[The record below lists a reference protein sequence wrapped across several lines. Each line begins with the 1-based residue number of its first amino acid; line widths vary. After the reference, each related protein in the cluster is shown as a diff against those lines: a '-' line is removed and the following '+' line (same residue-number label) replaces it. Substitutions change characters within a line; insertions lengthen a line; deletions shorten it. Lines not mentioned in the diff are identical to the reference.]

1 MTTVVIMPG
10 GFHPFHPGHLALY
23 QSAQRTFPDAEVYV
37 AATND
42 KSDRPFDISDK
53 QKIAYAAGVE
63 PGHFVQVKSP
73 FQAMEIT
80 SQYNPDRDTVIF
92 VRSEKDANSPPKP
105 GGVKKDGSPSYL
117 QPLLG
122 ARRLE
127 PFSKHAYMAYL
138 PTVEFGPTDMT
149 SATQIRAVWPTLT
162 PKRKLALVMSLYPMT
177 QQDVAGAKDIVRIF
191 DQTIGGV
198 AEDISRRGFIQ
209 GMGVAAG
216 LAAAGAAGAQETSK
230 PNFIAIVKIGNDA
243 KQLDLGNKFNTSQ
256 EALEFVDGVLSK
268 KGLQGYT
275 VSIARGQPKTNEN
288 QGWAATYEAD
298 GLTAGTGA
306 VGGMHASY
314 QDRYNQPIDEDY
326 VEENKVDPIEAATVD
341 FYKNE
346 VGNVSKK
353 PVDNYKEIA
362 RELLGKTED
371 PGMRKKIMDILVQG
385 NKNPYIQGGIITT
398 IAAIWSGG
406 VLHSAARMGLTPQ
419 QTNMM
424 LQAILNT
431 VVPTVVSRLNGK
443 SWSDTAKYTLA
454 SAGIGTG
461 IAAMTETGRK
471 K

>member
-105 GGVKKDGSPSYL
+105 GGVKKDGSASYL

-122 ARRLE
+122 AQRLE

-138 PTVEFGPTDMT
+138 PTIEFGPGAFT
-149 SATQIRAVWPTLT
+149 SASEIRAAWPKLN

-177 QQDVAGAKDIVRIF
+177 QQDPAGAKDIVRIF

-198 AEDISRRGFIQ
+198 A
-209 GMGVAAG
+209 
-216 LAAAGAAGAQETSK
+216 
-230 PNFIAIVKIGNDA
+230 
-243 KQLDLGNKFNTSQ
+243 
-256 EALEFVDGVLSK
+256 
-268 KGLQGYT
+268 
-275 VSIARGQPKTNEN
+275 EN

-326 VEENKVDPIEAATVD
+326 VEEDRVDPITSAAVD
-341 FYKNE
+341 FYQNR
-346 VGNVSKK
+346 VGDVDKK

-362 RELLGKTED
+362 RKLLGQTEN

-385 NKNPYIQGGIITT
+385 NKNPYIQGGVITT
-398 IAAIWSGG
+398 VGALLAGG
-406 VLHSAARMGLTPQ
+406 ILSSAAKMGLTPQ
-419 QTNMM
+419 QTNIL
-424 LQAILNT
+424 LQSVLNT
-431 VVPTVVSRLNGK
+431 VIPTMVSRVNGK
-443 SWSDTAKYTLA
+443 SWKDTLKYTLA

>member
-23 QSAQRTFPDAEVYV
+23 QSAQRTFSDAEVYV

-92 VRSEKDANSPPKP
+92 VRSEKDAKLPPKP

-138 PTVEFGPTDMT
+138 PTIEFGPGAFT
-149 SATQIRAVWPTLT
+149 SASEIRTAWPKLN
-162 PKRKLALVMSLYPMT
+162 PKRKLALVMSLYPNT
-177 QQDVAGAKDIVRIF
+177 QQDPAGAKDIVRIF

-198 AEDISRRGFIQ
+198 AE
-209 GMGVAAG
+209 
-216 LAAAGAAGAQETSK
+216 
-230 PNFIAIVKIGNDA
+230 
-243 KQLDLGNKFNTSQ
+243 
-256 EALEFVDGVLSK
+256 
-268 KGLQGYT
+268 
-275 VSIARGQPKTNEN
+275 N
-288 QGWAATYEAD
+288 QGWAATYEAV

-346 VGNVSKK
+346 VGDVSKK

-406 VLHSAARMGLTPQ
+406 VLHSASRMGLTPQ

>member
-138 PTVEFGPTDMT
+138 PTIEFGPGAFT
-149 SATQIRAVWPTLT
+149 SASEIRTAWPKLN
-162 PKRKLALVMSLYPMT
+162 PKHKLALVMSLYPMT
-177 QQDVAGAKDIVRIF
+177 QQDPAGAKDIVRIF

-198 AEDISRRGFIQ
+198 A
-209 GMGVAAG
+209 
-216 LAAAGAAGAQETSK
+216 
-230 PNFIAIVKIGNDA
+230 
-243 KQLDLGNKFNTSQ
+243 
-256 EALEFVDGVLSK
+256 
-268 KGLQGYT
+268 
-275 VSIARGQPKTNEN
+275 EN

-326 VEENKVDPIEAATVD
+326 VEEDRVDPITSAAVD
-341 FYKNE
+341 FYQNR
-346 VGNVSKK
+346 VGDVDKK

-362 RELLGKTED
+362 RKLLGQTEN

-385 NKNPYIQGGIITT
+385 NKNPYIQGGVITT
-398 IAAIWSGG
+398 VGALLAGG
-406 VLHSAARMGLTPQ
+406 ILSSASKMGLTPQ
-419 QTNMM
+419 QTNIL
-424 LQAILNT
+424 LQSVLNT
-431 VVPTVVSRLNGK
+431 VIPTMVSRVNGK
-443 SWSDTAKYTLA
+443 SWKDTLKYTLA

>member
-23 QSAQRTFPDAEVYV
+23 QSAQRAFSDAEVYV

-73 FQAMEIT
+73 FRAEEIT
-80 SQYNPDRDTVIF
+80 SQYNPNQDVLIF
-92 VRSEKDANSPPKP
+92 VRSEKDANTQPQA
-105 GGVKKDGSPSYL
+105 GGVKKDGAPSYL

-122 ARRLE
+122 AQRLE

-149 SATQIRAVWPTLT
+149 SATQIRAAWPTLT
-162 PKRKLALVMSLYPMT
+162 PKRKLALVMSLYPLT
-177 QQDVAGAKDIVRIF
+177 QQDPTGAKDIVSIF

-198 AEDISRRGFIQ
+198 A
-209 GMGVAAG
+209 
-216 LAAAGAAGAQETSK
+216 
-230 PNFIAIVKIGNDA
+230 
-243 KQLDLGNKFNTSQ
+243 
-256 EALEFVDGVLSK
+256 
-268 KGLQGYT
+268 
-275 VSIARGQPKTNEN
+275 EN

-298 GLTAGTGA
+298 GITTGTG
-306 VGGMHASY
+306 VTGGMHAGY
-314 QDRYNQPIDEDY
+314 QDRYNQPIDERDITSKLGTKRDQGKSVRKWRKERGLDEQDY
-326 VEENKVDPIEAATVD
+326 LDEARTDPIEAATVD
-341 FYKNE
+341 FYQNQ
-346 VGNVSKK
+346 VGNVEKK
-353 PVDNYKEIA
+353 PVDNYREVA
-362 RELLGKTED
+362 RKLLGQTEN
-371 PGMRKKIMDILVQG
+371 PSMRKKIMDILVQG

-398 IAAIWSGG
+398 VAAIVSGG
-406 VLHSAARMGLTPQ
+406 ILSSANRMGLTPQ

>member
-63 PGHFVQVKSP
+63 SGHFVQVKSP

-138 PTVEFGPTDMT
+138 PTIEFGPGAFT
-149 SATQIRAVWPTLT
+149 SASEIRAAWPKLN

-177 QQDVAGAKDIVRIF
+177 QQDPAGAKDIVRIF

-198 AEDISRRGFIQ
+198 A
-209 GMGVAAG
+209 
-216 LAAAGAAGAQETSK
+216 
-230 PNFIAIVKIGNDA
+230 
-243 KQLDLGNKFNTSQ
+243 
-256 EALEFVDGVLSK
+256 
-268 KGLQGYT
+268 
-275 VSIARGQPKTNEN
+275 EN

-326 VEENKVDPIEAATVD
+326 VEEDRVDPITSAAVD
-341 FYKNE
+341 FYQNR
-346 VGNVSKK
+346 VGDVDKK

-362 RELLGKTED
+362 RKLLGQTEN

-398 IAAIWSGG
+398 VAAIVSGG
-406 VLHSAARMGLTPQ
+406 ILSSAARMGLTPH

-424 LQAILNT
+424 LQAIINS